1 MKSELR
7 YLELTSEEWSVLFR
21 AIDGSIDRYQELI
34 DNPHDDRS
42 VFESCPDWL
51 TPIFALEILETLR
64 AKMEDL
70 L

>member
-7 YLELTSEEWSVLFR
+7 YLELTSDEWSVLFR
-21 AIDGSIDRYQELI
+21 VIDGSIDRYQDLI
-34 DNPHDDRS
+34 ENPHDRS

-51 TPIFALEILETLR
+51 TPILALEILETLR

>member
-21 AIDGSIDRYQELI
+21 AIDGSIDRYQDLI
-34 DNPHDDRS
+34 ENPQGRS

-51 TPIFALEILETLR
+51 TPILALEILETLR